1 MAIYDCKVN
10 HLENPLGFDLGRPV
24 FTWKGGNGRLQ
35 IARDAQLRDLVYDSG
50 EEILDPLCARPEL
63 ALTPRT
69 RYFWR
74 VADGPVCF
82 FETAKLDEPWQANW
96 IGCDRAE
103 ARHPIFSKRVE
114 VRGKV
119 ASARLYLCGLGLYE
133 ARIDGAKVGEELL
146 TPFCNDYHEWVQ
158 YQT

>member
-1 MAIYDCKVN
+1 MIYDCKVN

-82 FETAKLDEPWQANW
+82 FETAKLDEPW
-96 IGCDRAE
+96 
-103 ARHPIFSKRVE
+103 
-114 VRGKV
+114 
-119 ASARLYLCGLGLYE
+119 L
-133 ARIDGAKVGEELL
+133 
-146 TPFCNDYHEWVQ
+146 
-158 YQT
+158 